1 MSEEFGRVRE
11 LCAAFGTDLGVVLL
25 TSITWGE
32 DKEKVWVMRL
42 CWITEALRN
51 GQPRNLRLGLE
62 DKILLEA
69 STRLDSLV
77 VPRHPVKGGVG
88 GLGRALSEP
97 PPSPLPLPSSGP
109 RRVGMDVKLGPMCRI
124 RYFYPPT

>member
-1 MSEEFGRVRE
+1 M
-11 LCAAFGTDLGVVLL
+11 CAAFGTDLGVVLL

-62 DKILLEA
+62 DKLIVRPCWKLA
-69 STRLDSLV
+69 LD
-77 VPRHPVKGGVG
+77 
-88 GLGRALSEP
+88 
-97 PPSPLPLPSSGP
+97 
-109 RRVGMDVKLGPMCRI
+109 
-124 RYFYPPT
+124 